1 VSDGLTAWKS
11 RAKSIGECV
20 AKCESP
26 IEALLLVALF
36 ADTDRFSTP
45 KDADAPWLAMPQS
58 VVRIGDSKYR
68 LDIEV
73 IGEGLRVAIE
83 TDGHDFHERTPEQVI
98 RDNKRGRAL
107 EADQWHVVRFSG
119 REVRRDPIGCA
130 TALVKLLDAWKPHVG
145 GGDPLEQAII
155 AFSIAQDAEVRWGF
169 AKHRGKPNEVG

>member
-1 VSDGLTAWKS
+1 MSDGLTVWKS

-45 KDADAPWLAMPQS
+45 HAADAPWLAVPQS
-58 VVRIGDSKYR
+58 TIRVGDSEYR

-73 IGEGLRVAIE
+73 VGEGLRVAIE

-98 RDNKRGRAL
+98 RDNERERAL
-107 EADQWHVVRFSG
+107 ESEGWRVVRFSG
-119 REVRRDPIGCA
+119 REVRRDPIGCVSE
-130 TALVKLLDAWKPHVG
+130 LVKLLDAWKSAVG
-145 GGDPLEQAII
+145 GGDPLEQAIV
-155 AFSIAQDAEVRWGF
+155 AFSVAQDAEVRWGYA
-169 AKHRGKPNEVG
+169 AKRWT